1 MTKQRELILK
11 IINNSNKHLTADEVY
26 ALAKEEMPGIA
37 LATVYNNLN
46 YLSSEGYIKKLN
58 LNSGIVNY
66 DKSILPHEHC
76 VCDKCGKILDFKITD
91 FSDKLEK
98 QLNTDVRDY
107 ELVVHILC
115 DECAS
120 IAH

>member
-11 IINNSNKHLTADEVY
+11 IINKSNKHLTADEVY
-26 ALAKEEMPGIA
+26 ALAKKEMPGIA

-46 YLSSEGYIKKLN
+46 FLSLEGYIKKLN

-66 DKSILPHEHC
+66 DKSTLPHEHC
-76 VCDKCGKILDFKITD
+76 VCDKCGKIVDFKIND
-91 FSDKLEK
+91 LSDKLEK

-120 IAH
+120 TAH